1 MNSPLKKIVVVGG
14 GVIAWW
20 TVVFLKK
27 NDPKLDITLLHN
39 TVIDAFV
46 ETPEPDFSY
55 LLKLIGFSSQDL
67 IKYVD
72 GNFCCAQAYF
82 GWAHDVENYFHSA
95 DVSNLDYD
103 ITPYSQWLL
112 KLKLAKDDVKA
123 DDYFLAS
130 AAARVG
136 KITFAENQKILSAGL
151 SFDVDRFI
159 QLLMSCAQALNVNV
173 LNDEL
178 EQVRLTATGEI
189 ESLLTA
195 SNENITGD
203 FFIDVTGSDSKL
215 LGSGLHIEYDS
226 WKQYL
231 PCNRKRYLKSKPRS
245 ERLIPFSAVQ
255 LGSLGWVK
263 NRPLRAQLVAEFIY
277 HDSALAFVG
286 SQDATLELF
295 SNSKA
300 YAFFPGARKKTWHK
314 NCLALGEAAVTFD
327 NFSHS
332 SLYVA
337 AVSLQRFIEFWPN
350 STGINLMDG
359 EFNRLMAIEFQ
370 AIRDFHCLHYVLA
383 KKADT
388 PFGKLL
394 KEVNLPES
402 LRYRM
407 ELFGACGVSPAD
419 ESTLINTAQ
428 WSNLFLGFGF
438 WPKTYSGMLSH
449 VTVAELELWSNKIK
463 TNIKSTIENSP
474 DYTRYMAAL
483 ISAR

>member
-1 MNSPLKKIVVVGG
+1 VVGG

-20 TVVFLKK
+20 AVVFLKK
-27 NDPKLDITLLHN
+27 SDPKLNVTLLHN
-39 TVIDAFV
+39 PVEDAFV

-55 LLKLIGFSSQDL
+55 LLKLIGLSSQDL
-67 IKYVD
+67 IKYAD
-72 GNFCCAQAYF
+72 GNYCCAQAYF
-82 GWAHDVENYFHSA
+82 DWALDVENYFHSA
-95 DVSNLDYD
+95 DVSDLDYD

-112 KLKLAKDDVKA
+112 KLKLAKGDVKA
-123 DDYFLAS
+123 DDYLLAS
-130 AAARVG
+130 SAARVG
-136 KITFAENQKILSAGL
+136 KVTFAENQKIFSAGL
-151 SFDVDRFI
+151 SFDADSFI

-178 EQVRLTATGEI
+178 EQVCLTAAGEV
-189 ESLLTA
+189 ESLLTVTNA
-195 SNENITGD
+195 NITGD
-203 FFIDVTGSDSKL
+203 FFIDVTGGDSKL

-226 WKQYL
+226 WAQYL
-231 PCNRKRYLKSKPRS
+231 PCNRKKYLKSKPRT
-245 ERLIPFSAVQ
+245 ERLIPFSAAQ
-255 LGSLGWVK
+255 LSSLGWVK
-263 NRPLRAQLVAEFIY
+263 NRPLRTQLVAEFIY
-277 HDSALAFVG
+277 HDDLAYVG

-300 YAFFPGARKKTWHK
+300 YTFFPGARKKTWHK

-327 NFSHS
+327 YFSHS

-350 STGINLMDG
+350 STGINFMES
-359 EFNRLMAIEFQ
+359 EFNRVMATEFQ

-388 PFGKLL
+388 PFGELL
-394 KEVNLPES
+394 KEVKLPES

-407 ELFGACGVSPAD
+407 ELFGACGGSPAD
-419 ESTLINTAQ
+419 ESTLIHAAQ
-428 WSNLFLGFGF
+428 WSNLFLGFSF

-449 VTVAELELWSNKIK
+449 VAIADLELWSNKIK

-474 DYTRYMAAL
+474 DYTRYMARL